1 MVDTKSQKVGT
12 IEDYVTWF
20 FILFVSFICFST
32 LIIQKLFNCVFYSL
46 NYTHQFPIFWDF
58 LSHFPKLSLLFS
70 KFFSDAFCSIFLLK
84 MALSLISSL
93 TLLWVCVTKLSRLW
107 CVLSCFCGYFPHR
120 FFPLYIPSVRTG
132 SPFLWSWSVERV
144 SEIALVIGLTFLT
157 GFLLP
162 LLSRSISDAV
172 CRMFFSEMSMS
183 LISWLSFGSSESLPT
198 TLKILMLFLV
208 VSVFLPQPFLSPFY
222 HAVPCSLL
230 KSHLLI
236 Q

>member
-70 KFFSDAFCSIFLLK
+70 KSFSDAFCSIFLLK

-93 TLLWVCVTKLSRLW
+93 TSECSESVSLNSRDSDVFW
-107 CVLSCFCGYFPHR
+107 AV
-120 FFPLYIPSVRTG
+120 SV
-132 SPFLWSWSVERV
+132 
-144 SEIALVIGLTFLT
+144 VIFLT
-157 GFLLP
+157 GFFLCIFLL
-162 LLSRSISDAV
+162 
-172 CRMFFSEMSMS
+172 
-183 LISWLSFGSSESLPT
+183 
-198 TLKILMLFLV
+198 
-208 VSVFLPQPFLSPFY
+208 
-222 HAVPCSLL
+222 
-230 KSHLLI
+230 
-236 Q
+236 